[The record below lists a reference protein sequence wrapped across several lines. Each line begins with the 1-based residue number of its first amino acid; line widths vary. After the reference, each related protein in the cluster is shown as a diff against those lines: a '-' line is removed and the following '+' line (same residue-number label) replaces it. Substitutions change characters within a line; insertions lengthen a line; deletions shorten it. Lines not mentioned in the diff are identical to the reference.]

1 MMIPTSYQPIVS
13 DSPSENSDNHDDE
26 LEDSQHSTW
35 RRAIQRVRKIDKSFV
50 VSKAFYFFFY
60 TALGSLF
67 PFFSLYYKQLWL
79 TPGQIGL
86 LLALRPAVK
95 LVCLPLWKM
104 VTDRFSRPKV
114 VYFISIFGWIIGY
127 YGQSFVFPTNT
138 PCYGYATET
147 PATQEIAFSTPA
159 SNLHST
165 TKSSNITTRELT
177 LNKHLSAFVQKWDQ
191 ESYQELSKIKK
202 TEVNLFDNTIKSEKI
217 FKDASS
223 KPKRITRSQLNGHYA
238 NNDTDVRS
246 KKTSFV
252 PRSKS
257 TFNLYPLEDVSIEDS
272 SQVIKEPQNDNPREK
287 HLLVSDSAQGNFVTK
302 HKDDELRPYET
313 WNTITRSPRPNEDFR
328 VKYNTWVF
336 RTLILIV
343 ILTEIITTPTP
354 MLADNA
360 IVRSLVETDSEYGKQ
375 RLFGSLGLSL
385 AAILV
390 AVWVSLETDCV
401 HTDTINYVPCFH
413 LFEIAI
419 GATILVSLCVEFN
432 RPLEEN
438 PNEYD
443 IKDAIKLFKN
453 FKNGVFLV
461 TLFLFGFFHSLQ
473 NSFLFWYLQDLGGTP
488 SLFSVILLIYCLAE
502 VVMYF
507 ISGSVGE
514 AIGQQ
519 GIICLAFACYTA
531 RYLMYSYL
539 KDPWLVIPMEMAQG
553 ITYGGVWSIAAV
565 YVNAPPEATPMVQ
578 SILHGSYWGLGMAL
592 GSGISGVIIDF
603 TSPRSMFLIA
613 AGICF
618 LLCMFHLG
626 IDIYNKMNDLEAEQA
641 QRLAAQRG
649 EAKPSKSHESSFI
662 GAAAAPLVPCLLYGR

>member
-1 MMIPTSYQPIVS
+1 MSKLTESVFRRMMIPTSYQPIGS
-13 DSPSENSDNHDDE
+13 DSPSENDDNHDEE
-26 LEDSQHSTW
+26 LEDSRQSTW
-35 RRAIQRVRKIDKSFV
+35 RRAIQRVRHIDKSFV

-127 YGQSFVFPTNT
+127 YGQSFVFPTKL
-138 PCYGYATET
+138 PCYGSATEIS
-147 PATQEIAFSTPA
+147 AIQDIAFSTPA
-159 SNLHST
+159 SNINRLNST
-165 TKSSNITTRELT
+165 AKSSNITTRELT
-177 LNKHLSAFVQKWDQ
+177 LNKHLSTFVQKWDP
-191 ESYQELSKIKK
+191 ESYQKLSKMKK
-202 TEVNLFDNTIKSEKI
+202 TDGNLLESVVKSE
-217 FKDASS
+217 DASS
-223 KPKRITRSQLNGHYA
+223 KAKRLTWSQLNGHYA
-238 NNDTDVRS
+238 NIDTDAKSRKRS
-246 KKTSFV
+246 SV
-252 PRSKS
+252 QRSES
-257 TFNLYPLEDVSIEDS
+257 TFNLFPREDASVDDFR
-272 SQVIKEPQNDNPREK
+272 QVINDPQNDNRGK
-287 HLLVSDSAQGNFVTK
+287 KLVFKSDSAQENIVTK
-302 HKDDELRPYET
+302 HKNNELRPYET
-313 WNTITRSPRPNEDFR
+313 VNDMQRSPRPSEDFR

-360 IVRSLVETDSEYGKQ
+360 IVRSLVETDSVYGKQ

-419 GATILVSLCVEFN
+419 GATVLVSLCVEFN

-438 PNEYD
+438 PNEFD
-443 IKDAIKLFKN
+443 FKDAMKLFKN
-453 FKNGVFLV
+453 FKNGVFIV
-461 TLFLFGFFHSLQ
+461 TLFLFGCFHSLQ

-488 SLFSVILLIYCLAE
+488 TLFSVILLIYCLAE

-507 ISGSVGE
+507 ISGYVGE

-539 KDPWLVIPMEMAQG
+539 KDPWLVIPMEMVQG
-553 ITYGGVWSIAAV
+553 ITYGGVWSIATV
-565 YVNAPPEATPMVQ
+565 YVNAPPGKFRPFNI
-578 SILHGSYWGLGMAL
+578 SIQT
-592 GSGISGVIIDF
+592 V
-603 TSPRSMFLIA
+603 
-613 AGICF
+613 
-618 LLCMFHLG
+618 
-626 IDIYNKMNDLEAEQA
+626 
-641 QRLAAQRG
+641 
-649 EAKPSKSHESSFI
+649 
-662 GAAAAPLVPCLLYGR
+662 